1 MQQTQCPS
9 GNLVIFTD
17 LDGTLLD
24 SRTYRCD
31 EAHEALEQ
39 LRARGIPVVLVSSK
53 TWAEIEPLRDQLRND
68 HPCIVEN
75 GGALLIPVG
84 YFPFPLSTT
93 GVSGAY
99 QVVEFGT
106 PYVVLRQA
114 LKEIAQETGLV
125 LKGCGDL
132 SVDEVAAQT
141 GLSPAQATLAK
152 QRKYDEP
159 FIIEGLLTVSA
170 ALATAITSR
179 GLRWTR
185 GDRWQH
191 LTGPHDKGHAVSHL
205 IRCYRQVAADQGQHC
220 TTVAIGNSL
229 NDLPMLAAV
238 DIPVL
243 VQRQDGSYE
252 PSIDLPGLIRA
263 PAPGPIGWNQA
274 LLSLLG

>member
-1 MQQTQCPS
+1 MQKTQYS
-9 GNLVIFTD
+9 SRSLVVFTD

-53 TWAEIEPLRDQLRND
+53 TWAEMEPIRDHLRND

-75 GGALLIPVG
+75 GGALLIPIG
-84 YFPFPLSTT
+84 YFPSLLSTT
-93 GVSGAY
+93 GGSGAY
-99 QVVEFGT
+99 HIVEFGI
-106 PYVVLRQA
+106 PYVALRQA

-132 SVDEVAAQT
+132 SVHEVAAQT
-141 GLSPAQATLAK
+141 GLSHAQAALAK
-152 QRKYDEP
+152 QRQYDEP
-159 FIIEGLLTVSA
+159 FIIEGSSAVSA
-170 ALATAITSR
+170 ALATAITNR
-179 GLRWTR
+179 GLRWTK
-185 GDRWQH
+185 GDRWHH
-191 LTGPHDKGHAVSHL
+191 LTGPHDKGHAVRYL
-205 IRCYRQVAADQGQHC
+205 IQCYRQAAADQGQHC
-220 TTVAIGNSL
+220 TTVALGNSL

-243 VQRQDGSYE
+243 VQQQDGSYE

-274 LLSLLG
+274 LSSLLG